1 MKIIGLILII
11 IGLAMLIMR
20 GFQYTEKEKVLDAG
34 PIEITKKEQKV
45 ITWPYYAGAV
55 SLITGIILVL
65 VDRKKR

>member
-1 MKIIGLILII
+1 
-11 IGLAMLIMR
+11 MLIMR

-34 PIEITKKEQKV
+34 PIEITKKEQKT